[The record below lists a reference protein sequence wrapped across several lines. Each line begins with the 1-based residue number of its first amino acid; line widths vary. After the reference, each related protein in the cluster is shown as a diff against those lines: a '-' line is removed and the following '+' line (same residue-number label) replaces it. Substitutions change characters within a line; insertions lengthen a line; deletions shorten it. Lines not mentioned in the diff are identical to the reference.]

1 MALCWCSTMTMMSG
15 AYKQPQKGKG
25 MGVGMGMGKGKGKGK
40 GKAQTKQRQSRGS
53 DGIGFGGKRND
64 PTWQCI
70 QGCGACCKLDKG
82 PSFATPEEIFD
93 DPSDVKLYRS
103 MVGPDGWCIHYEK
116 STRTCSIYSAFNLR
130 SSIFLSCGAKC
141 FPNIVWNWQEEI
153 QQRGMQFL

>member
-1 MALCWCSTMTMMSG
+1 MSG

-25 MGVGMGMGKGKGKGK
+25 MGVGMGMGKGKGK

-93 DPSDVKLYRS
+93 DPSDVKVCYAHILFDKMLIS
-103 MVGPDGWCIHYEK
+103 C
-116 STRTCSIYSAFNLR
+116 FLLR
-130 SSIFLSCGAKC
+130 LLVEF
-141 FPNIVWNWQEEI
+141 
-153 QQRGMQFL
+153 